1 MTQPSELDSCQVPKL
16 MDHHV
21 DTDTGSAKAPRPE
34 KLRFDRWRA
43 HLGDR
48 ILVWPYVVYVS
59 LILGVPLAVLAVYSI
74 WESAFFS
81 VIRRFTLSNYAT
93 IFTGHLYAFL
103 LIKSLAVGIVV
114 TIIMAVL
121 GFIVAYTITFKFK
134 RFGKLILL
142 SVALSLLA
150 SYIVRVY
157 AWATILGNN
166 GLLNSVLMKVGVISR
181 PIGFL
186 FFGYFAIIVTLI
198 YIYLPIMVLVIYGG
212 LQDIDPATLEAAR
225 DLGASRTR
233 RLLGIVVPQA
243 SNAIKAALV
252 FGFILATTDYITP
265 MLVGGTSGEMVGA
278 VINDQFTGGG
288 NYPLGAALAFVTIG
302 AIFVVIVVLAG
313 IGHFVRADRW
323 RHIVDKL
330 VSGRRRRGGKGAR
343 SLGREGRR
351 PQSVIRQLP
360 YAELATVLILLFLAA
375 PLLVVIVFSFNKSRV
390 PSLPFTGFT
399 GNWYSYIVHAT
410 GFATS
415 AETSSVLVII
425 AVAGAIVLGVPISF
439 ALARHRT
446 RGRRAVATAAI
457 LGPVIVPGVVIGVA
471 VLSTATLAGI
481 ALGVQVTALSH
492 VLLVTPY
499 VIFVVTARLADMN
512 VEIEEAARDLGAH
525 RTRVFRDITLPLI
538 AASIVGGA
546 LLAAAVSM
554 DEILVTNFTIGAQS
568 TIPLWVL
575 GQITRTLT
583 PGINAVAVMVL
594 GVALLIVAI
603 GGWLMRASSGNL
615 AWRSR

>member
-1 MTQPSELDSCQVPKL
+1 MTQPSDLDSGQVPKL
-16 MDHHV
+16 RDHHV
-21 DTDTGSAKAPRPE
+21 DTGSAKAPRPE
-34 KLRFDRWRA
+34 KLRFGGWRA
-43 HLGDR
+43 HLGDH
-48 ILVWPYVVYVS
+48 ILVWPYVVYAS
-59 LILGVPLAVLAVYSI
+59 LILGAPLAVLAVYSI

-81 VIRRFTLSNYAT
+81 VIRRFTLSSYVT
-93 IFTGHLYAFL
+93 IFTGHLYTFL
-103 LIKSLAVGIVV
+103 LIKSLAVGVVV

-166 GLLNSVLMKVGVISR
+166 GLLNSVLMKIGVINR
-181 PIGFL
+181 PLSFL

-198 YIYLPIMVLVIYGG
+198 YVYLPIMVLVIYGG
-212 LQDIDPATLEAAR
+212 LQD
-225 DLGASRTR
+225 
-233 RLLGIVVPQA
+233 
-243 SNAIKAALV
+243 
-252 FGFILATTDYITP
+252 ITP

-302 AIFVVIVVLAG
+302 AIFVVIVVLGG

-323 RHIVDKL
+323 RRSVDKL

-343 SLGREGRR
+343 SLGQEGGWPLR
-351 PQSVIRQLP
+351 VIRQLP
-360 YAELATVLILLFLAA
+360 YAELATVLILLFLAT
-375 PLLVVIVFSFNKSRV
+375 PLVVVIVFSFNKSRV

-446 RGRRAVATAAI
+446 RGRRVVATAAI

-471 VLSTATLAGI
+471 VLSTATLVGI
-481 ALGVQVTALSH
+481 ALGVQVTALAH

-499 VIFVVTARLADMN
+499 VIFVVTARLSDMD
-512 VEIEEAARDLGAH
+512 VGIEEAARDLGAH

-603 GGWLMRASSGNL
+603 GGWLMRASFGSL

>member
-1 MTQPSELDSCQVPKL
+1 MPP
-16 MDHHV
+16 
-21 DTDTGSAKAPRPE
+21 PE
-34 KLRFDRWRA
+34 KLRFRGWRT

-48 ILVWPYVVYVS
+48 ILVWPYVVYVF
-59 LILGVPLAVLAVYSI
+59 LILAVPLAVLVVYSV

-81 VIRRFTLSNYAT
+81 VIRRFTLSNYVT
-93 IFTGHLYAFL
+93 VFTGHLYTFL
-103 LIKSLAVGIVV
+103 LIKSLAVGLVV

-142 SVALSLLA
+142 GVALSLLA

-166 GLLNSVLMKVGVISR
+166 GLVNSVLMRVGIISR
-181 PIGFL
+181 PLSFL

-198 YIYLPIMVLVIYGG
+198 YVYLPIMVLVIYGG

-233 RLLGIVVPQA
+233 RLLGIVLPQA
-243 SNAIKAALV
+243 SNAMKAALV

-265 MLVGGTSGEMVGA
+265 MLVGGTSGEMVGS
-278 VINDQFTGGG
+278 VIGDQFTGGG

-302 AIFVVIVVLAG
+302 AIFVVIVVLGG
-313 IGHFVRADRW
+313 IGHFARADRW
-323 RHIVDKL
+323 RRAVDEL
-330 VSGRRRRGGKGAR
+330 VSGRRRRGDNGAS
-343 SLGREGRR
+343 SLSRERR
-351 PQSVIRQLP
+351 WPLRVIGQLP

-375 PLLVVIVFSFNKSRV
+375 PLVIVIVFSFNKSRV

-399 GNWYSYIVHAT
+399 TNWYSYVVHAT

-415 AETSSVLVII
+415 AETSGVLVII
-425 AVAGAIVLGVPISF
+425 AVACAVALGVPISF

-446 RGRRAVATAAI
+446 RGRRVVATAAI
-457 LGPVIVPGVVIGVA
+457 LGPVIVPGVVVGVA
-471 VLSTATLAGI
+471 VLSSATLAGI
-481 ALGVQVTALSH
+481 ALGVQVTALAH

-499 VIFVVTARLADMN
+499 VIFVVTARLSDMD
-512 VEIEEAARDLGAH
+512 VGIEEAARDLGAH

-594 GVALLIVAI
+594 GVALVIVAV
-603 GGWLMRASSGNL
+603 GGWLMRASFASR